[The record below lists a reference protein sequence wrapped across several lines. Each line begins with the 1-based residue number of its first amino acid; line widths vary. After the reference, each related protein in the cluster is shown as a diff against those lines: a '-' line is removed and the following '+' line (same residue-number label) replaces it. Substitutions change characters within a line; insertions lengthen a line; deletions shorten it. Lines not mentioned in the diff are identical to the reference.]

1 MKDKTTSTHHSGPWR
16 HFWRSFFT
24 TPSTFEEYQPYV
36 PALKISLIYLF
47 VSLFWI
53 IMSDTIVEAILPNSL
68 NLLWV
73 NIFKGSIFVISTTLF
88 IFFRI
93 IKDLRH
99 ISNLKSD
106 KDSVHA
112 ALDQTNIIFSSYLE
126 SSPDIMVFSLDKEY
140 RYLAFNS
147 RHKYSVLR
155 EYGTEIYIGANAIEV
170 LKDPDKASQLK
181 ADCDRAF
188 EGEFFSSITTFGGN
202 RPDSQS
208 YWQRYFSPILNS
220 ERNPVGLTCFELN
233 ITPFKKAQEQNLFI
247 SYHDILTGLYNR
259 RYFEEAIRKSDTAE
273 ELPISI
279 ILGDVN
285 GLKMVN
291 DAFGHHIGDKLLM
304 KAADIIERACLN
316 KGIAGRWGSDEFII
330 LLPYHN
336 AEEAVTLLDTI
347 KAECSSTLV
356 NSVPVDISFGLATKT
371 FSEETIVST
380 MKSAEDRLNRNKIAE
395 SKSMRNNIIKTV
407 MHALHEKSSRE
418 EAHSKR
424 VGELC
429 RKIGTA
435 MNLPDVEINLLNLAG
450 FLHDIGKIAID
461 DNILSKSGSL
471 TEEEM
476 ASIRTHPE
484 VGCRILRSSYDVSE
498 ISEAVLYHHERWDG
512 SGYPEGLAGD
522 QIPLHAQIIAVA
534 DSFDAMTGKR
544 TYRDSMSTESAAKA
558 IEEGAGSIYSPDVV
572 NAFLKIVQT
581 YEWGVDDFAL

>member
-1 MKDKTTSTHHSGPWR
+1 MKDKTNPNRFSGSWR
-16 HFWRSFFT
+16 RFWRSFFT
-24 TPSTFEEYQPYV
+24 TPKTFDDFHPYV
-36 PALKISLIYLF
+36 PAVKISLIYLF

-53 IMSDTIVEAILPNSL
+53 IMSDTIVEAILPRSYNVV
-68 NLLWV
+68 WV
-73 NIFKGSIFVISTTLF
+73 NILKGSVFVVSTTLF
-88 IFFRI
+88 IFFRFV
-93 IKDLRH
+93 KDLRH

-112 ALDQTNIIFSSYLE
+112 ALNQTNTIFSSYLE
-126 SSPDIMVFSLDKEY
+126 SSPDIMVFSLDSDY

-147 RHKYSVLR
+147 RHKYSILR
-155 EYGTEIYIGANAIEV
+155 ECGSEIYIGANAIEV
-170 LKDPDKASQLK
+170 LKDPGKAEKLK
-181 ADCDRAF
+181 EDCDRALK
-188 EGEFFSSITTFGGN
+188 GEFFSSISSFGGN

-208 YWQRYFSPILNS
+208 YWQRYFSPILDAD
-220 ERNPVGLTCFELN
+220 RNPVGLTCFELN

-259 RYFEEAIRKSDTAE
+259 RYFEEAIRKSDSSE

-291 DAFGHHIGDKLLM
+291 DAFGHHIGDKLLI
-304 KAADIIERACLN
+304 KAADIIERACAN

-330 LLPYHN
+330 LLPFHN
-336 AEEAVTLLDTI
+336 AEEAATVLHTI
-347 KAECSSTLV
+347 KSECSNTLV
-356 NSVPVDISFGLATKT
+356 NAVPVDISFGIATKT
-371 FSEETIVST
+371 FREETIVST
-380 MKSAEDRLNRNKIAE
+380 MKSAEDRLNRSKIAE
-395 SKSMRNNIIKTV
+395 SKSMRNNIIKTI

-435 MNLPDVEINLLNLAG
+435 MNLPDVDINLLNLAG

-461 DNILSKSGSL
+461 DRILSKSDSL
-471 TEEEM
+471 TEEER
-476 ASIRTHPE
+476 ASINTHPG

-498 ISEAVLYHHERWDG
+498 ISDAVLYHHERWDG
-512 SGYPEGLAGD
+512 SGYPEGLIGD
-522 QIPLHAQIIAVA
+522 EIPLHAQIIAVA

-544 TYRDSMSTESAAKA
+544 TYRDSKSAEEAARIIK
-558 IEEGAGSIYSPDVV
+558 EGAGIMYSPKVV
-572 NAFLKIVQT
+572 DAFMLVIQT
-581 YEWGVDDFAL
+581 NEWGVDDFA